1 METVTSFKY
10 MGRVMKE
17 GQNDW
22 PAVAG
27 NLRKARKIWMQ
38 MVRILIREGADPKV
52 LGLLFKAVVQ
62 AVLLFGLEMWV
73 LTPRMERS
81 LSRFQHRVAQRLT
94 RRHPRRIKEGRW
106 EYPPM
111 AEAMEE
117 SGSEGIGFYITR
129 RQKTGAQYFWTSVKD
144 MFRGQ

>member
-1 METVTSFKY
+1 MEMAFQDYREPLETVNYFKY
-10 MGRVMKE
+10 LGRVLTE
-17 GQNDW
+17 GVDDW
-22 PAVAG
+22 LAVAG

-62 AVLLFGLEMWV
+62 AVLLFGLETWV

-106 EYPPM
+106 
-111 AEAMEE
+111 
-117 SGSEGIGFYITR
+117 
-129 RQKTGAQYFWTSVKD
+129 
-144 MFRGQ
+144 